1 MGIFAPNLFFPLVM
15 PKQKYSST
23 SLFLNTDVGFLI
35 LRISV
40 GILMIA
46 GHGLPKMQLLFS
58 DNASQFADPFG
69 IGPVISLVLAL
80 IAEIICS
87 LLLIIGWK
95 TRWATIPLIITMF
108 VAHFIIHA
116 EDAFRVKELSLVYLF
131 IFLVLLFT
139 GSGRYSLDHFL
150 RSKTQK

>member
-1 MGIFAPNLFFPLVM
+1 M
-15 PKQKYSST
+15 PKQVYSPT
-23 SLFLNTDVGFLI
+23 NRILNTDTGLLI

-46 GHGLPKMQLLFS
+46 GHGLPKINLLFS
-58 DNASQFADPFG
+58 ENASQFADP
-69 IGPVISLVLAL
+69 IGMGAVPSLILAVIT
-80 IAEIICS
+80 EIVCS
-87 LLLIIGWK
+87 VLIIVGWK